1 MKITF
6 KHIFFATSMLFAA
19 GMMGSCTS
27 DLDVTPIDPNLNTAD
42 KITPEQSMNKLYAY
56 LAIPGN
62 GGANG
67 DSDVD
72 GIDGGTSG
80 FVRQLFNSEEL
91 TTDEAICAWG
101 DAGISDFNFNSYDAG
116 HPMLEGFYYRIT
128 NGITACNQYLSDF
141 GSYNTTM
148 TAEARFL
155 RALEYY
161 YLMNAFGNVPF
172 TETVGVTPERKE
184 RKDMYDWLINE
195 LTTNVEP
202 NLREPSPKKYGDKNY
217 GAVDKAAAWL
227 LLARLYLNAEVY
239 TGTAD
244 WANAALY
251 AKKVIDSP
259 YRLYT
264 TPSTVGGKTW
274 SAYQKLFMADN
285 GENGASVEAIFPLL
299 QDGLKTTSYGTT
311 FFLMAGSNDGHEHI
325 KDASTIGNGTSGS
338 WGGNRMRPD
347 LVEKFF
353 PSGNVPS
360 VGAYEMPDRA
370 RDDRALFDSQGRTMD
385 NGNTEGDIKTFT
397 NGYAVCKF
405 NNFKSDGTTASSPS
419 FPDTDFFLMRAA
431 EAYLIYAEA
440 TARTNGGTATTDGL
454 NYLNQVRS
462 RSHAQPLTA
471 CSLNEICDEWSR
483 EFYFEGM
490 RRTTLIRFNRFG
502 GNNNYNWEWK
512 GGVKSGRNFDEHYNL
527 FAIPAKDLG
536 ENDNL
541 RQNPGYADAQ

>member
-6 KHIFFATSMLFAA
+6 KHIFFAASLLLSAGITS
-19 GMMGSCTS
+19 SCTG
-27 DLDVTPIDPNLNTAD
+27 DLDVNPIDPNLNTAQ
-42 KITPEQSMNKLYAY
+42 KIKAEQSMNKLYAY

-62 GGANG
+62 SGGNG
-67 DSDVD
+67 SDSDVD

-101 DAGISDFNFNSYDAG
+101 DPGIADFNFNTYNAG
-116 HPMLEGFYYRIT
+116 HPMLEGFYYRIM
-128 NGITACNQYLSDF
+128 NAITACNQYLKDF

-172 TETVGVTPERKE
+172 TETVGETPQRME
-184 RKDMYDWLINE
+184 RKDMYAWLINE
-195 LTTNVEP
+195 LKTNVEP
-202 NLREPSPKKYGDKNY
+202 NLRAPAPKKSTDPQY
-217 GAVDKAAAWL
+217 GAVDKAAAWI

-244 WANAALY
+244 WANAATY
-251 AKKVIDSP
+251 AQQVISSP
-259 YRLYT
+259 YQLYT
-264 TPSTVGGKTW
+264 TPTTTGGRIW

-285 GENGASVEAIFPLL
+285 GESGASVEAIFPLL

-311 FFLMAGSNDGHEHI
+311 FFLMAGSNDGHEKI
-325 KDASTIGNGTSGS
+325 KDAATEGNGTTGT
-338 WGGNRMRPD
+338 WGGNRARPD
-347 LVEKFF
+347 LVRKFF
-353 PSGNVPS
+353 PSDNAPS
-360 VGAYEMPDRA
+360 TGAYNMPA
-370 RDDRALFDSQGRTMD
+370 AANDDRAIFHSDGRTLL
-385 NGNTEGDIKTFT
+385 NGNTEDDVKKFT

-405 NNFKSDGTTASSPS
+405 NNFRSDGATASSPS

-440 TARTNGGTATTDGL
+440 TARTNGGNATAQGVT
-454 NYLNQVRS
+454 YINQLRS
-462 RSHAQPLTA
+462 RAHAATKPSY
-471 CSLNEICDEWSR
+471 SLREICDEWSR

-490 RRTTLIRFNRFG
+490 RRTTLIRFGYFG

-512 GGVKSGRNFDEHYNL
+512 GGVKNGRNFDDHYNL
-527 FAIPAKDLG
+527 FAIPSKDLN
-536 ENDNL
+536 ENHNL
-541 RQNPGYADAQ
+541 HQNPGYAGA